1 MHNRQRGVTA
11 IGWLFLLTPIAL
23 LVYVGIRLAPVYLN
37 YMKVTRAL
45 DQVASDYKDGGGDP
59 TTIRS
64 VVDKHFE
71 IDMVDFPTTKD
82 LKVARDG
89 ARWVVEMAY
98 DDEVP
103 LFANISLHVT
113 FDKVVRTG
121 SGGGG
126 G

>member
-1 MHNRQRGVTA
+1 
-11 IGWLFLLTPIAL
+11 
-23 LVYVGIRLAPVYLN
+23 
-37 YMKVTRAL
+37 MKVTRAL

-82 LKVARDG
+82 LKVTRDG
-89 ARWVVEMAY
+89 AGWVVEMAY
-98 DDEVP
+98 DDEAP
-103 LFANISLHVT
+103 LFSNISLHVT